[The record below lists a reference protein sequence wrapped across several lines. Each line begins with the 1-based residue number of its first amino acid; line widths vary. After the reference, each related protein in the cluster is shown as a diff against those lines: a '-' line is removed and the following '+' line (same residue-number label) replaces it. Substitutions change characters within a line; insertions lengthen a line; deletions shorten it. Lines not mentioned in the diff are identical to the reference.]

1 MKSFQNFLKRCQHDL
16 PSTKECNEIG
26 QYDYDNEIANLYEKM
41 AKYINWF
48 LNEAPCVL
56 ASFTHD
62 VQLESSQK
70 LTSIAS
76 SPVSFTL

>member
-1 MKSFQNFLKRCQHDL
+1 MKDYKRPLFAKTRKAKQQQKCFVEGCSYVGAALKIGK
-16 PSTKECNEIG
+16 STK
-26 QYDYDNEIANLYEKM
+26 
-41 AKYINWF
+41 WF
-48 LNEAPCVL
+48 LNEPPCVL